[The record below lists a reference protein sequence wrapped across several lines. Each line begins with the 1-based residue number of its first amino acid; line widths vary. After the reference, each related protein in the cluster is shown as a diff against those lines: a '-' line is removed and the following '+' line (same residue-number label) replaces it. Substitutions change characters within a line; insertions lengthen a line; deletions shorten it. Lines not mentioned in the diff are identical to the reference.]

1 MNTIKL
7 NVIGELTS
15 SAEGGSGG
23 GGGGNT
29 PSGGE
34 SVAIIDFSSIG
45 YGADDVKVVQ
55 DKAKAD
61 IAYSKT
67 LYDAWAASNTNALSL
82 YENNKTL
89 IYAPDIDTSNVTNMG
104 YMFNSC
110 TSLTTIPQLDTSN
123 VTDMVNMFYN
133 CIDLKNLGG
142 FKNLKVPLNLSS
154 CVLLTHESL
163 MNVINNLYDLTAN
176 GLNEK
181 TLSIGSTNIAK
192 LTADEIAIATNKG
205 WTIK

>member
-1 MNTIKL
+1 MGYMFNSCTL
-7 NVIGELTS
+7 LT
-15 SAEGGSGG
+15 
-23 GGGGNT
+23 
-29 PSGGE
+29 
-34 SVAIIDFSSIG
+34 AIP
-45 YGADDVKVVQ
+45 Q
-55 DKAKAD
+55 
-61 IAYSKT
+61 
-67 LYDAWAASNTNALSL
+67 L
-82 YENNKTL
+82 
-89 IYAPDIDTSNVTNMG
+89 DTSNVTNMG
-104 YMFNSC
+104 YMFNSCTSLTTIPQLDTSNVTNMGSMFYKC